1 VLVNDESTT
10 YTSAT
15 DLAGLP
21 TVKTKISLFRN
32 GIKLRQ
38 ADFALATGA
47 ITITPTTDLPLYQ
60 DDVLEVQWIN

>member
-1 VLVNDESTT
+1 
-10 YTSAT
+10 
-15 DLAGLP
+15 
-21 TVKTKISLFRN
+21 VKTKISLFRN

-60 DDVLEVQWIN
+60 DDVLVQWIN

>member
-1 VLVNDESTT
+1 
-10 YTSAT
+10 
-15 DLAGLP
+15 
-21 TVKTKISLFRN
+21 VKTISLFRN

-47 ITITPTTDLPLYQ
+47 ITITPTDLPLYQ